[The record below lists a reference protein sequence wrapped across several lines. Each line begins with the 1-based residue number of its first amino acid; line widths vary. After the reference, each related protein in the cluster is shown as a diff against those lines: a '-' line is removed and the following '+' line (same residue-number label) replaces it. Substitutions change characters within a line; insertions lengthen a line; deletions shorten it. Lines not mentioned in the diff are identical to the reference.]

1 MKVTENRRRGGS
13 VEIVWEED
21 ILLARPRGYIGR
33 GLLKKDLLDATTFG
47 RDHPNGWWY
56 VTDTTRVRFVNPL
69 NTVSLRKIKR
79 LPNIRGYV
87 VIAPSRFV
95 RFGMRLM
102 HWLLRQDA
110 VLGTEPDARA
120 WIARNRPA

>member
-1 MKVTENRRRGGS
+1 MSVTENKRRGGS
-13 VEIVWEED
+13 VEIVREND
-21 ILLARPRGYIGR
+21 ILLVRPRGYIGR
-33 GLLKKDLLDATTFG
+33 GLLRKDLLDATAFG

-56 VTDTTRVRFVNPL
+56 VTDTTGVRLVNPI

-110 VLGTEPDARA
+110 VLRTEPDARA
-120 WIARNRPA
+120 WIARNQPA